1 MTHQIIKEMKK
12 AMSTSILLVFRYA
25 IFIHCLSF
33 VIEDG
38 VFLNNESQR
47 KEYVLNEQGVIYNGE
62 TDNVSQRPW
71 NYGQVKIREP

>member
-12 AMSTSILLVFRYA
+12 AMSTLILLVFRYV

-33 VIEDG
+33 VIEDA

-47 KEYVLNEQGVIYNGE
+47 TEYVLNEQGVIYNGDTE
-62 TDNVSQRPW
+62 NVTQKSW
-71 NYGQVKIREP
+71 NYGQVKNREP